1 MLKVFSTTLKTAP
14 LYVKLSFFYLSGGPE
29 GLHAPYLLLEGR
41 EDLGVEAG
49 EGDVDVGVHGQAD
62 QQGEPGGGQQAQA
75 QAGQDTHQPANRI
88 VIVTPL

>member
-1 MLKVFSTTLKTAP
+1 MLNYL
-14 LYVKLSFFYLSGGPE
+14 FYLSWGPE

-88 VIVTPL
+88 VMVTLIVTV